1 MSRRSLSIE
10 EPKYHED
17 VAVKTVSTRNHRI
30 VQTIADLVII
40 VIVLVIFA
48 FVYFLVDPK
57 IRHFYCNDTDIFFP
71 YVPDTIPFWAIGIAG
86 FLGPFVIILGTEL
99 FNIIHDDTER
109 PNKRSGFR
117 TFLIHFFHAMSLFIM
132 GIAVTLLLTE
142 IGKRWIGRLRPY
154 FMSVCVPD
162 YSRFN
167 CTSNGLT
174 GMVYN
179 PISSGDICTG
189 DANAIKEARYSF
201 PSGHS
206 SFSWFTML
214 FTIIY
219 LEARLQLV
227 CFRYVKTTIQMACF
241 ITAWVTVLSRVSDY
255 HHRFTDILAGS
266 ILGIVV
272 ALFITLQTGR
282 VLFKY
287 DRPNSCTEVDERKDQ
302 FASGSSAGTRR
313 RFIYK

>member
-1 MSRRSLSIE
+1 MIISRFLLNKLVTEKNVYAKKIYNSNKSSIFLS
-10 EPKYHED
+10 KFY
-17 VAVKTVSTRNHRI
+17 
-30 VQTIADLVII
+30 
-40 VIVLVIFA
+40 
-48 FVYFLVDPK
+48 K
-57 IRHFYCNDTDIFFP
+57 ILF
-71 YVPDTIPFWAIGIAG
+71 
-86 FLGPFVIILGTEL
+86 IILFTFVSQ

-189 DANAIKEARYSF
+189 DANAIKEARYSVSQLFLKPSIKINSMSHLLVLQF